1 MKTKWK
7 KPKIKHGKLT
17 KYNYLVQYPK
27 QLKIGKDFDIGEFT
41 YINSKFG
48 VEIQD
53 LVQIGSH
60 CSIYSHSTIDEKS
73 GPVILKENC
82 KIGTHSTI
90 MPNVTVGKN
99 SIVAAYSFVT
109 KDIPDNELWSG
120 IPARF
125 KDKIILKYIFVLI

>member
-53 LVQIGSH
+53 LVQIGYH
-60 CSIYSHSTIDEKS
+60 CYIYSHSTIYEKS
-73 GPVILKENC
+73 GPVILKEN
-82 KIGTHSTI
+82 
-90 MPNVTVGKN
+90 
-99 SIVAAYSFVT
+99 
-109 KDIPDNELWSG
+109 
-120 IPARF
+120 
-125 KDKIILKYIFVLI
+125 